1 MQKKNEEE
9 RLRTAT
15 TSLLALA
22 LAGIASAQ
30 GTILYAP
37 VKVIK
42 DQNISVKGWGSGT
55 ISETD
60 ETAYEGGRAGGGAG
74 RGGGRGGGGAGGAP
88 GGRARGGDGGAGRRR
103 RT

>member
-60 ETAYEGGRAGGGAG
+60 ETAYEGVHSIRIASRNFFQGGIISFGTPINLAQDFDNKANLL
-74 RGGGRGGGGAGGAP
+74 RI
-88 GGRARGGDGGAGRRR
+88 
-103 RT
+103 T